1 MKTASRL
8 KLAATVA
15 SVVRASSR
23 PGAPALSERVQAVP
37 RLVRATRS
45 GAYAGTTLRRLGLVA
60 AAVAYV
66 ASPVDLVPEAVL
78 PVVGAADDAVVVA
91 WAVRAFVEET
101 DRYLAW
107 ERGQGLWAGSPGGS
121 ASPAGP
127 GSPDVGRGPW
137 AHGGA
142 GLARLPEG
150 MRRAATDYA
159 METVR
164 RRLER

>member
-8 KLAATVA
+8 KIAATVA
-15 SVVRASSR
+15 SVVRAASR

-60 AAVAYV
+60 AAVAFV

-107 ERGQGLWAGSPGGS
+107 ERGQGLRTGPPG
-121 ASPAGP
+121 
-127 GSPDVGRGPW
+127 
-137 AHGGA
+137 
-142 GLARLPEG
+142 E
-150 MRRAATDYA
+150 AA
-159 METVR
+159 
-164 RRLER
+164 